1 MERWAWNTF
10 EKKKK
15 KRGSSEKRW
24 RKRLQKYV
32 TKKKR
37 KLSMIMEYNKKKMC
51 GSFCHFLF
59 FIWCYYH
66 CLFFEDQYFQGGVP
80 FWRTFSKD
88 AVFVFCIVSC
98 LIYSGCSHH
107 SKWVLAKKTKRN
119 NINKKRS
126 IVPTYPNPTPAPLP
140 FLSQV

>member
-1 MERWAWNTF
+1 MVAF
-10 EKKKK
+10 
-15 KRGSSEKRW
+15 
-24 RKRLQKYV
+24 V
-32 TKKKR
+32 
-37 KLSMIMEYNKKKMC
+37 I
-51 GSFCHFLF
+51 SFF

-88 AVFVFCIVSC
+88 AVFVFLYCKLFDLLWLFTPFQMSI
-98 LIYSGCSHH
+98 G
-107 SKWVLAKKTKRN
+107 KKEKKSN
-119 NINKKRS
+119 NNNKKRS